1 MLPVIPIFG
10 LTFILPSD
18 EVHVCLKG
26 TCYITVSNAL
36 RFTCHFQQAVH
47 HLTKSIFSK
56 LNQPVAAMG
65 PLRQCVYEQL
75 FVTPVTPT
83 TDCTGRTII
92 VTGANTGL
100 GKEAARHLVKLN
112 AERVIITSRT
122 ASKGEA
128 AAKDIEQTTGR
139 KGVVEVWDLDLENYD
154 NVKAFAE
161 RVKTLKRLDA
171 IIENA
176 GKNTMK
182 FSEVAGNESTITV
195 NVVSTFLLALLALPK
210 LQETARIYNIVPTL
224 TIVSSDVHYLTS
236 VSI

>member
-1 MLPVIPIFG
+1 M
-10 LTFILPSD
+10 
-18 EVHVCLKG
+18 
-26 TCYITVSNAL
+26 
-36 RFTCHFQQAVH
+36 
-47 HLTKSIFSK
+47 
-56 LNQPVAAMG
+56 
-65 PLRQCVYEQL
+65 YEQL
-75 FVTPVTPT
+75 FVTPVYPT

-128 AAKDIEQTTGR
+128 AAKDIVQTTGR

-176 GKNTMK
+176 GKNTMTY
-182 FSEVAGNESTITV
+182 SEVAGNESTITV
-195 NVVSTFLLALLALPK
+195 NVVSTFLLALLVLPK
-210 LQETARIYNIVPTL
+210 LQETARVYNIVPTL

-236 VSI
+236 VSTSMDDFGAHALSTTMTDKV

>member
-1 MLPVIPIFG
+1 
-10 LTFILPSD
+10 
-18 EVHVCLKG
+18 
-26 TCYITVSNAL
+26 
-36 RFTCHFQQAVH
+36 
-47 HLTKSIFSK
+47 
-56 LNQPVAAMG
+56 MG
-65 PLRQCVYEQL
+65 PLRQCFYEQI
-75 FVTPVTPT
+75 FVTPQYPT

-128 AAKDIEQTTGR
+128 AAKEIEQTSTGR
-139 KGVVEVWDLDLENYD
+139 KGVVEVWDLDLENHD
-154 NVKAFAE
+154 NVKAFGE

-182 FSEVAGNESTITV
+182 YYEVAGNESTITV
-195 NVVSTFLLALLALPK
+195 NVVSTFLLALLVLPK

-224 TIVSSDVHYLTS
+224 TIVSSDVHYMTS
-236 VSI
+236 VSTSLYDALRNEHSA

>member
-1 MLPVIPIFG
+1 LI
-10 LTFILPSD
+10 S
-18 EVHVCLKG
+18 H
-26 TCYITVSNAL
+26 AL
-36 RFTCHFQQAVH
+36 RFTWQIQQAGDCLSQYPTIH
-47 HLTKSIFSK
+47 CPQPHYSII
-56 LNQPVAAMG
+56 AMG
-65 PLRQCVYEQL
+65 PLRQCLYDQV
-75 FVTPVTPT
+75 FVTPVLPN

-100 GKEAARHLVKLN
+100 GKEAARHIVKLN

-139 KGVVEVWDLDLENYD
+139 KGVVEVWDLDLQDYD

-176 GKNTMK
+176 GMSTMK
-182 FSEVAGNESTITV
+182 YTEVAGNESTITT
-195 NVVSTFLLALLALPK
+195 NVVSTFLLALLVLPK
-210 LQETARIYNIVPTL
+210 LQETARVHNIVPTL
-224 TIVSSDVHYLTS
+224 TIVSSDVHYFTS
-236 VSI
+236 VRSLLRCLCIIHHDC

>member
-1 MLPVIPIFG
+1 
-10 LTFILPSD
+10 
-18 EVHVCLKG
+18 
-26 TCYITVSNAL
+26 
-36 RFTCHFQQAVH
+36 
-47 HLTKSIFSK
+47 
-56 LNQPVAAMG
+56 MG
-65 PLRQCVYEQL
+65 PLRECFYDQL
-75 FVTPVTPT
+75 FTTPQYPT

-100 GKEAARHLVKLN
+100 GKEAARHLVRMN
-112 AERVIITSRT
+112 ADRVIITSRT

-176 GKNTMK
+176 GKNTYK
-182 FSEVAGNESTITV
+182 YSAVAGNESTITV
-195 NVVSTFLLALLALPK
+195 NVVSTFLLALLVLPK
-210 LQETARIYNIVPTL
+210 LQETARTYNIVPNL
-224 TIVSSDVHYLTS
+224 TIVSSDVHYFTS
-236 VSI
+236 VSHHPSCLKPPY

>member
-1 MLPVIPIFG
+1 
-10 LTFILPSD
+10 
-18 EVHVCLKG
+18 
-26 TCYITVSNAL
+26 
-36 RFTCHFQQAVH
+36 
-47 HLTKSIFSK
+47 
-56 LNQPVAAMG
+56 MG
-65 PLRQCVYEQL
+65 PLRECLYDQV
-75 FVTPVTPT
+75 FTTPQYPT

-100 GKEAARHLVKLN
+100 GKEAARHMVRLN

-128 AAKDIEQTTGR
+128 AAKDIEATTGR

-176 GKNTMK
+176 GKSTNNFTLVG
-182 FSEVAGNESTITV
+182 EHESTITV
-195 NVVSTFLLALLALPK
+195 NVVSTFLLALLVLPK
-210 LQETARIYNIVPTL
+210 LQETARIYNIVPNL
-224 TIVSSDVHYLTS
+224 TIISSDVHYFTS
-236 VSI
+236 VSQHHLTLQNPHLPSLT

>member
-1 MLPVIPIFG
+1 M
-10 LTFILPSD
+10 
-18 EVHVCLKG
+18 
-26 TCYITVSNAL
+26 
-36 RFTCHFQQAVH
+36 
-47 HLTKSIFSK
+47 
-56 LNQPVAAMG
+56 
-65 PLRQCVYEQL
+65 YEQL
-75 FVTPVTPT
+75 FVTPTYPT
-83 TDCTGRTII
+83 TDCTGRTVI

-100 GKEAARHLVKLN
+100 GKEAARHLVRLN

-154 NVKAFAE
+154 NVKAFAK
-161 RVKTLKRLDA
+161 RVNTLKRLDA

-176 GKNTMK
+176 GKSTMK

-195 NVVSTFLLALLALPK
+195 NVVSTFLLALLVLPK
-210 LQETARIYNIVPTL
+210 LQETAKIYNIVPTL

-236 VSI
+236 VSNSKSAYLSRITFDKA